1 MQIKSKTL
9 MSWSSR
15 KKNERIFCTVS
26 FAEGIFFDIC
36 VLSQCISVLK
46 TISEITYVYITKN
59 ITSYT
64 FLLVLKI
71 RRKHSLYP

>member
-15 KKNERIFCTVS
+15 KENEHIFCTVY

-36 VLSQCISVLK
+36 VLPQCIIVLK
-46 TISEITYVYITKN
+46 TISEITYVYISKN
-59 ITSYT
+59 ITSYA